1 MGDENERP
9 KQYNG
14 YWEYIKNLA
23 TFLRQLNFETDGHVS
38 SANSFFFVHIEL
50 RIVLA

>member
-23 TFLRQLNFETDGHVS
+23 TFLRQLNFEMAGHGLSVNSQHGLSVNIS
-38 SANSFFFVHIEL
+38 S
-50 RIVLA
+50 